1 MLTGIL
7 RLAKDVSLSPLNNLA
22 EFNMVRSEFAPYYG
36 FTNQEVEQLFKLFE
50 FNLNYLG
57 KVKQMYNG
65 YYFNSAD
72 SVYNPWS
79 LVNCLNASLSNRAQ
93 KRRSFNSDENSTL
106 RSYWTQSGTIEYISS
121 LMLHPAVLDKFGQLL
136 SSDELTFAFVDQL
149 SKLDMDVVKD
159 LLFQNKSKQLDDITE
174 GQLSV
179 IFTFLCYQGYFSIS
193 KVAGTAYTVKLPNLE
208 VKMEINKL
216 ISSAMDRSEHSVNF
230 SSVKSCL
237 ENFII
242 KHNEV
247 ESVKEFAQD
256 LEKKIHDL
264 ISGLPRFD
272 SFDQQNPVQQRQ
284 YIVGN
289 ENIIQ
294 CLLTACI
301 TTIKSVRLDSI
312 GSEVCL
318 NDLKRGDIFL
328 TYQNLAIVIELKL
341 EKTAAIAL
349 QQIHDKGYANYLKP
363 NYDNICLIGINVNLD
378 KSVSVAL
385 EFTVS
390 IFNNLAF

>member
-7 RLAKDVSLSPLNNLA
+7 RLAKDVSLSPLNNLE

-36 FTNQEVEQLFKLFE
+36 FTNQEVERLFKLFE
-50 FNLNYLG
+50 FKLNYLG

-93 KRRSFNSDENSTL
+93 KRRSFDPDENSTL

-136 SSDELTFAFVDQL
+136 SSDELTFVFVDQL

-159 LLFQNKSKQLDDITE
+159 LLFQNKSKQLDEITE

-179 IFTFLCYQGYFSIS
+179 ILTFLCYQGYFSIS
-193 KVAGTAYTVKLPNLE
+193 KVAGAAYTVKLPNLE

-216 ISSAMDRSEHSVNF
+216 ISSAMDRSEHSVSF

-237 ENFII
+237 ENFIE

-264 ISGLPRFD
+264 ITGLP
-272 SFDQQNPVQQRQ
+272 
-284 YIVGN
+284 
-289 ENIIQ
+289 
-294 CLLTACI
+294 
-301 TTIKSVRLDSI
+301 
-312 GSEVCL
+312 
-318 NDLKRGDIFL
+318 
-328 TYQNLAIVIELKL
+328 
-341 EKTAAIAL
+341 
-349 QQIHDKGYANYLKP
+349 
-363 NYDNICLIGINVNLD
+363 
-378 KSVSVAL
+378 
-385 EFTVS
+385 
-390 IFNNLAF
+390 